1 MASAAAE
8 LQKAIVSTLRGDAQ
22 LAALL
27 GGEKL
32 FDHAPASV
40 VFPYLTFGRASLYDW
55 GTATEE
61 GSEHLLTLHA
71 WSKGKGRREALEIMQ
86 RVTELLHDRPPAL
99 AGFALVSL
107 RLESSEVRYDDE
119 QDVHHGAMRFRAI
132 VEGG

>member
-8 LQKAIVSTLRGDAQ
+8 LQKAIVSALRGDPA
-22 LAALL
+22 LTALL

-40 VFPYLTFGRASLYDW
+40 AFPYLTFGRASLYDW
-55 GTATEE
+55 STATED

-71 WSKGKGRREALEIMQ
+71 WSKGKGRKEALAIMQ
-86 RVTELLHDRPPAL
+86 RLTELLHDRPLAL
-99 AGFALVSL
+99 AGFSLVNL
-107 RLESSEVRYDDE
+107 RLESSEVRHDDD
-119 QDVHHGAMRFRAI
+119 QDVHHAAMRFRGV